1 MGEWRRFCYN
11 NTDRPQDS
19 GFRYR
24 FRQSP
29 SRPAACGLELRSCFR
44 VIHRYKTQRAKT
56 RFRIPENLKPAAV
69 VGFGYPKK
77 KIKGKKSRKPLE
89 ELVFVERFGAK
100 LSPEDLS

>member
-29 SRPAACGLELRSCFR
+29 SRPAAWNFGVASGLFTGIRHNELRR
-44 VIHRYKTQRAKT
+44 D
-56 RFRIPENLKPAAV
+56 FRIPENLKPAAV